1 MPEVRRERADAAR
14 NRHAILLAT
23 EELLTRLPPEQIS
36 MEQVAA
42 AAGVGKGTVFHRFG
56 TRAGLMRALMQER
69 AMALQDALVNGP
81 PPLGPGAPPRER
93 LLAFIDGVI
102 EVVSRN
108 KGLLAALD
116 HAEAVVQAKI
126 PDGDPPPLHA
136 LWHQHISDLLHE
148 ARPDLDADLIAHLVL
163 ASLHGEPIQRLL
175 MAEGGANRLSGGLKT
190 ILGGVLVVG
199 AEPGTTRERHG
210 RG

>member
-1 MPEVRRERADAAR
+1 MPEERRERADAVR
-14 NRHAILLAT
+14 NRSAILLAT

-56 TRAGLMRALMQER
+56 NRAGLMRALMQER
-69 AMALQDALVNGP
+69 AMSLQQDVVDGP

-93 LLAFIDGVI
+93 LHAFIDGVL

-116 HAEAVVQAKI
+116 HAEAVIQARI
-126 PDGDPPPLHA
+126 PDDEPPPLHA
-136 LWHQHISDLLHE
+136 LWHQHIADLLHE
-148 ARPDLDADLIAHLVL
+148 ARPDLDADLTAHLIL
-163 ASLHGEPIQRLL
+163 ASLHSDPIQRIL
-175 MAEGGANRLSGGLKT
+175 ATETGADRLSRALKT
-190 ILGGVLVVG
+190 I
-199 AEPGTTRERHG
+199 TTAILR
-210 RG
+210 

>member
-14 NRHAILLAT
+14 NRRAILLAT

-56 TRAGLMRALMQER
+56 NRAGLMRALMQER
-69 AMALQDALVNGP
+69 AMALQEAVVDGP
-81 PPLGPGAPPRER
+81 PPLGPGAPAHER

-126 PDGDPPPLHA
+126 PDDPPPLHA
-136 LWHQHISDLLHE
+136 LWHRHISDLIHE
-148 ARPDLDADLIAHLVL
+148 ARPDLDADLIAYLVL
-163 ASLHGEPIQRLL
+163 ASLHSDPIQRLL
-175 MAEGGANRLSGGLKT
+175 MAEGGADRLSDGLKT
-190 ILGGVLVVG
+190 IIAAVL
-199 AEPGTTRERHG
+199 T
-210 RG
+210 

>member
-14 NRHAILLAT
+14 NRRAILLAT
-23 EELLTRLPPEQIS
+23 EELLTRFPPEQIS

-42 AAGVGKGTVFHRFG
+42 EAGVGKGTVFHRFG
-56 TRAGLMRALMQER
+56 NRAGLMRALMQER
-69 AMALQDALVNGP
+69 AMDLQHAVVNGP

-116 HAEAVVQAKI
+116 HAEAVVQARI
-126 PDGDPPPLHA
+126 PDGEPPPLHA
-136 LWHQHISDLLHE
+136 LWHRHISELIHE
-148 ARPDLDADLIAHLVL
+148 ARPDLDADLTAHLIL
-163 ASLHGEPIQRLL
+163 ASLHSDPIQRLL
-175 MAEGGANRLSGGLKT
+175 AAEGGADRLSDGLKT
-190 ILGGVLVVG
+190 IIEALLG
-199 AEPGTTRERHG
+199 
-210 RG
+210 